1 MNRPQAAKVS
11 YDVGFGEIMKH
22 SPEFLRIVDDAKTRI
37 KEVDI
42 HKVKEWLDSDK
53 KFCLI
58 DVREES
64 EWAASRL
71 PCSIHI
77 GKGIIERDIERTI
90 PDKNT
95 TLVVYCGGGYRSA
108 LAAESLQKMG
118 YTDVASMADGW
129 RGWVAAGYEVADD

>member
-1 MNRPQAAKVS
+1 
-11 YDVGFGEIMKH
+11 MKH
-22 SPEFLRIVDDAKTRI
+22 SPGFLRIVEDAKTRI

-42 HKVKEWLDSDK
+42 HKVKEWLDSGK

-64 EWAASRL
+64 EWASGRL

-77 GKGIIERDIERTI
+77 GKGIIERDIEQAV

-95 TLVVYCGGGYRSA
+95 TLVLYCGGGYRSA

-118 YTDVASMADGW
+118 YSDVASMDGGW
-129 RGWVAAGYEVADD
+129 RGWIEAGYEVADD

>member
-1 MNRPQAAKVS
+1 MR
-11 YDVGFGEIMKH
+11 H
-22 SPEFLRIVDDAKTRI
+22 SPEFLKIVDDAKTRI

-53 KFCLI
+53 RFCLI

-64 EWAASRL
+64 EWAAGRL

-77 GKGIIERDIERTI
+77 GKGIIERDIELTI

-95 TLVVYCGGGYRSA
+95 TLVLYCGGGYRSA
-108 LAAESLQKMG
+108 LAAESLQKLG
-118 YTDVASMADGW
+118 YADVASMAGGW
-129 RGWVAAGYEVADD
+129 RGWKDAGYEVADD

>member
-1 MNRPQAAKVS
+1 
-11 YDVGFGEIMKH
+11 MKH
-22 SPEFLRIVDDAKTRI
+22 MPAFLKLVDEAKGRISQ
-37 KEVDI
+37 VDI
-42 HKVKEWLDSDK
+42 HQVKEWLDADK

-64 EWAASRL
+64 EWASGRL
-71 PCSIHI
+71 PCSIHL

-95 TLVVYCGGGYRSA
+95 TLVLYCGGGYRSA

-118 YTDVASMADGW
+118 YSNVVSMDGGW
-129 RGWVAAGYEVADD
+129 RGWQDAGYPVADD